1 MIEYIPRFF
10 VILAWVFLGP
20 VHAHGLA
27 GLLSP
32 IMIILT
38 LFALSLAVIL
48 RRSFQG
54 RSITLLCVLAL
65 MFYQSLQ
72 LIVIGLHI
80 ELMRPNPVSEG
91 IRHFFSIFFDV
102 NLGLAITGVVAAFA
116 VATYVEFGKS
126 RMPLT
131 RLFPQY
137 DFFEAPHHVQRIVKK
152 LATAAGVQM
161 PHVSLLDSGI
171 PWAFITRSEQ
181 GFVLVVSVGLLESLR
196 PAEVEACL
204 AHEISHLK
212 NKDFALRFFATM
224 AKVGLFARPLS
235 YLIEPAVYRAR
246 EHLADNTA
254 SKLVGGPSALVSAL
268 CKIRE
273 ANYEVSTPPT
283 PVGIACLFHSSR
295 HRWFGVF
302 DKQPTLDARIK
313 VLQEIQLERV

>member
-1 MIEYIPRFF
+1 
-10 VILAWVFLGP
+10 
-20 VHAHGLA
+20 
-27 GLLSP
+27 
-32 IMIILT
+32 
-38 LFALSLAVIL
+38 
-48 RRSFQG
+48 
-54 RSITLLCVLAL
+54 

-80 ELMRPNPVSEG
+80 ELMHPDPVSAG

-102 NLGLAITGVVAAFA
+102 NLGLAITGVAAAFA
-116 VATYVEFGKS
+116 AATYVEFGRY

-137 DFFEAPHHVQRIVKK
+137 HFLGAPLYVQRIVKR
-152 LATAAGVQM
+152 LAATAGVQM

-171 PWAFITRSEQ
+171 PWAFITRSKQ
-181 GFVLVVSVGLLESLR
+181 GFVLAVSVGLLESLK

-235 YLIEPAVYRAR
+235 YLIEPAVYRSR
-246 EHLADNTA
+246 EHLADKTA
-254 SKLVGGPSALVSAL
+254 SKLIGAPTALVSAL
-268 CKIRE
+268 SKIRE
-273 ANYEVSTPPT
+273 AHYEVATPHAS
-283 PVGIACLFHSSR
+283 VGMACLFHSSR
-295 HRWFGVF
+295 RRWFGVF

-313 VLQEIQLERV
+313 ALRENTS

>member
-1 MIEYIPRFF
+1 MIEHFPRLFI
-10 VILAWVFLGP
+10 ILAWVFLGP
-20 VHAHGLA
+20 VTAHGFA

-32 IMIILT
+32 LMIILT
-38 LFALSLAVIL
+38 LFSLILAVSFK
-48 RRSFQG
+48 RSFQG

-80 ELMRPNPVSEG
+80 ELMHPDPVSEG
-91 IRHFFSIFFDV
+91 IRHFFSIFFDI

-137 DFFEAPHHVQRIVKK
+137 QFLEAPPYLQRIVKK
-152 LATAAGVQM
+152 LAVTAGVQM

-171 PWAFITRSEQ
+171 PWAFITRSNQ
-181 GFVLVVSVGLLESLR
+181 GFVLAVSVGLLESLG

-235 YLIEPAVYRAR
+235 YLIEPAVYRSR
-246 EHLADNTA
+246 EHLADSTA
-254 SKLVGGPSALVSAL
+254 SKLVGGSNALLSALS
-268 CKIRE
+268 KIRE
-273 ANYEVSTPPT
+273 AHYEVATPPAS
-283 PVGIACLFHSSR
+283 VGMACLFHSSKQ
-295 HRWFGVF
+295 RWFGVF
-302 DKQPTLDARIK
+302 DKQPSLDARIK
-313 VLQEIQLERV
+313 ALREGTT

>member
-1 MIEYIPRFF
+1 MIGYSPRLF
-10 VILAWVFLGP
+10 ILLAWVFLGP
-20 VHAHGLA
+20 VTAHGFA

-32 IMIILT
+32 LMIILT
-38 LFALSLAVIL
+38 LLALILAVSFK
-48 RRSFQG
+48 RSFQG

-72 LIVIGLHI
+72 LIVIGLHM
-80 ELMRPNPVSEG
+80 ELMHPDPVSEG

-137 DFFEAPHHVQRIVKK
+137 QFLDAPPYVQRIVKK
-152 LATAAGVQM
+152 LAATAGVQM

-171 PWAFITRSEQ
+171 PWAFITRSQQ
-181 GFVLVVSVGLLESLR
+181 GFVLAVSVGLLESLR

-212 NKDFALRFFATM
+212 NKDFTLRFFATM

-235 YLIEPAVYRAR
+235 YLIEPAVYRSR
-246 EHLADNTA
+246 EHLADSTA
-254 SKLVGGPSALVSAL
+254 SKLVGGPNALVSAL
-268 CKIRE
+268 SKIRE
-273 ANYEVSTPPT
+273 AHYEVTTPPT
-283 PVGIACLFHSSR
+283 SVGMACLFQSGR

-302 DKQPTLDARIK
+302 EKQPTLDARIK
-313 VLQEIQLERV
+313 VLQEDTI